1 MSSLVRRKGQGGGV
15 SPLDCEIW
23 CFSINVLVDECFS
36 LSFDSK
42 LRVGKMKFYHC
53 WTTPGKSP
61 FGHPLEKSTT
71 GPSCKHSFRHPCLQI
86 IWRAAPKALRGVWCA
101 GLFCN
106 AHVFTTNF
114 GLSRNCYF
122 YCTTPICLQH
132 TAEYRVLRIIAD
144 LQSHVTNCDV
154 IMKLDFD
161 HKTCRPIV
169 LQPAL
174 T

>member
-1 MSSLVRRKGQGGGV
+1 MNVFLLVSTRN
-15 SPLDCEIW
+15 
-23 CFSINVLVDECFS
+23 FALVKWNFTT
-36 LSFDSK
+36 
-42 LRVGKMKFYHC
+42 VGPH
-53 WTTPGKSP
+53 
-61 FGHPLEKSTT
+61 LEKVLLATLWKNLLLAPPANTPSDTHVFKSSG
-71 GPSCKHSFRHPCLQI
+71 GPRQRL
-86 IWRAAPKALRGVWCA
+86 LRGVWCA

-132 TAEYRVLRIIAD
+132 TAEYRVSRIIAD